1 MKRFFYLIVLLLLG
15 CTGNTFNECPVGK
28 KIVYPVDSLKQYN
41 SYEYKKSKN
50 TFNNLLVLNA
60 SCPPC
65 IEEIYRLD
73 AYLQQGTMEET
84 QFVVIL
90 TGQDSEFTQSHI
102 NEINSFEFPILYDPA
117 DKFVKMNKLGILK
130 LKQSNCVL
138 IGPDSIIKNCGS
150 PHINPKVARKQK
162 RIIKKFITNERNNF

>member
-1 MKRFFYLIVLLLLG
+1 MKYIYILIILLLLC

-28 KIVYPVDSLKQYN
+28 KIIYPVDSLKQYN
-41 SYEYKKSKN
+41 SYKYKKSN
-50 TFNNLLVLNA
+50 TFINLLCLNA

-102 NEINSFEFPILYDPA
+102 NEINSFEFPILYDPE
-117 DKFVKMNKLGILK
+117 DMFVKMNKLGILK

-138 IGPDSIIKNCGS
+138 VGPDNIIKNCGLPYS
-150 PHINPKVARKQK
+150 NSKVAREQK
-162 RIIKKFITNERNNF
+162 RIIDKYFN